1 MDAYLFTLLA
11 QLKHVV
17 WKDFNCQ
24 VQESD
29 VRIEFENG
37 DTFIDTWY
45 ESPINVVSKNLVPG
59 YLCHQ
64 APKENGWHTTQK
76 HPIK

>member
-1 MDAYLFTLLA
+1 MDADLFTLLA

-24 VQESD
+24 IQESD
-29 VRIEFENG
+29 FRTVFENG

-45 ESPINVVSKNLVPG
+45 ESPVNIVSKNLVPG
-59 YLCHQ
+59 YLSLIRR
-64 APKENGWHTTQK
+64 QK
-76 HPIK
+76 RKDET